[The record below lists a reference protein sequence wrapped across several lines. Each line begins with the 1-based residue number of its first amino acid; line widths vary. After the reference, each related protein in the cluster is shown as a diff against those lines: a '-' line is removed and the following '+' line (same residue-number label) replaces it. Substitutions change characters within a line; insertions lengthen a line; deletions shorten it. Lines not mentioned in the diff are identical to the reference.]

1 MVWKGGVKPPL
12 PGSNHRIFNHF
23 MVENSGAA
31 WRKTFSLSRG
41 AETRALPLS
50 VLLSAAVAVAAVTV
64 AAIAVTAAA
73 AVVAAAAEQE
83 DDRDDDDNPPGIVT
97 EKTVIAG
104 ITHTK

>member
-12 PGSNHRIFNHF
+12 PGSNHRIFNYF

-31 WRKTFSLSRG
+31 WRKTFALSWG
-41 AETRALPLS
+41 AETRALLGS
-50 VLLSAAVAVAAVTV
+50 VLSAAVAVAAVTV